1 MKVECGKIVEATE
14 EELFSRYL
22 RAGMD
27 DIMSFYTYMAICEA
41 HGTTITN
48 KEGNNNAT

>member
-1 MKVECGKIVEATE
+1 MKTKNGKIIEATE
-14 EELFSRYL
+14 AELFSRYL

-27 DIMSFYTYMAICEA
+27 DLMDFYTYIAICEA

-48 KEGNNNAT
+48 KEGRNNAT